1 MMLRSM
7 LTASTALHQLQQQM
21 DTVSSNLSNS
31 DTTGYKA
38 RDSRF
43 SELIRQQYDHIDDK
57 RKIRR
62 TCGKRR
68 PACVSA
74 PERS

>member
-7 LTASTALHQLQQQM
+7 LTASTALNQLQQQM

-38 RDSRF
+38 RDSAF
-43 SELIRQQYDHIDDK
+43 PS
-57 RKIRR
+57 
-62 TCGKRR
+62 
-68 PACVSA
+68 
-74 PERS
+74 